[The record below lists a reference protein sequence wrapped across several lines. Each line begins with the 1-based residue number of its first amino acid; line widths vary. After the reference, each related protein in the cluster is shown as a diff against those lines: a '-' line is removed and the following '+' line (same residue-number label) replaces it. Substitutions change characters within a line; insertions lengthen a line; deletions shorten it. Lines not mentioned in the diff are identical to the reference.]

1 MPIKESTFT
10 KSDLVEFLYNEGAT
24 FAATCFT
31 REITEPQP
39 TSLQVSNW
47 FKKYFAD
54 SNRAQYLFRLAEC
67 KCTQEAAYSI

>member
-1 MPIKESTFT
+1 MALLNSTFA

-31 REITEPQP
+31 REIAEPQP
-39 TSLQVSNW
+39 TSLQVANW
-47 FKKYFAD
+47 FQKYFAD

-67 KCTQEAAYSI
+67 NCPQFIAQ